1 MPPLSSASIPRVWRY
16 YMVGAANT
24 LFGYSVYAL
33 LLLIGLQMYVA
44 QITGH
49 IIGVIFNYFTY
60 SRHVFQAA
68 PTSKLRFVLSYL
80 LNYLVGLTSLALA
93 AAIIASPYLAGLLAM
108 LVTSII
114 NFMVLRRHVFAPG
127 GPKAP
132 LTQPAVRREEVDH
145 ASL

>member
-1 MPPLSSASIPRVWRY
+1 MASLSFASIPRVWRY
-16 YMVGAANT
+16 YMVGAVNT
-24 LFGYSVYAL
+24 LFGYSAYAL
-33 LLLIGLQMYVA
+33 LLLIGLHMYVA

-68 PTSKLRFVLSYL
+68 PASRLRFVLSYL

-93 AAIIASPYLAGLLAM
+93 ATIIASPYLAGLLAM
-108 LVTSII
+108 LVSSII
-114 NFMVLRRHVFAPG
+114 NFMVLRRHVFTPG
-127 GPKAP
+127 RPKTP

>member
-1 MPPLSSASIPRVWRY
+1 MASLSFESIPRVLRY
-16 YMVGAANT
+16 YLVGALNT
-24 LFGYSVYAL
+24 FFGYSVYAL

-93 AAIIASPYLAGLLAM
+93 ATIIASPYFAGLLAM

-114 NFMVLRRHVFAPG
+114 NFMVLRRHVFTPG
-127 GPKAP
+127 RPKAP